1 MSWGTIVVGVD
12 ASPAGAAA
20 AAAGLEL
27 AQATGAPCVLVHA
40 VREVLF
46 AVPGM
51 PGGVD
56 TSAVLA
62 EVMRSAREAVERS
75 LAGHVPPEMITAM
88 EVRAGPAVQVLR
100 DVVAERQAELVVL
113 GARRHG
119 AVARWLGGS
128 TARNV
133 VRALE
138 VSVLVTSGPGP
149 IGRILVPVDLSDMA
163 TPTLRAAERVARLFG
178 AKLRVLHA
186 IEPFPY
192 AAEGITVVD
201 VAALAQQAE
210 EAFRAT
216 VWPGVSYGAAEPVVR
231 RGPPIAVVEQEA
243 IEWPADL
250 VVVGAHGRGR
260 MDRLFLGSVSEGI
273 LNALPTAVLVVRGAG
288 PGARSR

>member
-1 MSWGTIVVGVD
+1 MSWGPIVVGVD
-12 ASPAGAAA
+12 ASPAGAGA

-27 AQATGAPCVLVHA
+27 AQVTGAPCVLVHA
-40 VREVLF
+40 VREVVF
-46 AVPGM
+46 AMPGM
-51 PGGVD
+51 PAGVE
-56 TSAVLA
+56 SGAMLA
-62 EVMRSAREAVERS
+62 EFMRSAREAVERA
-75 LAGHVPPEMITAM
+75 LVGHVPTELISAM
-88 EVRAGPAVQVLR
+88 EVRAGPPAQVLR
-100 DVVAERQAELVVL
+100 DVVAERGAGLVVL

-138 VSVLVTSGPGP
+138 VSVLVTTGPKAF
-149 IGRILVPVDLSDMA
+149 GRILVPVDLSDMA
-163 TPTLRAAERVARLFG
+163 VPTLRAAERMARVFG

-201 VAALAQQAE
+201 VTELARQAE
-210 EAFRAT
+210 QAFHAT
-216 VWPGVSYGAAEPVVR
+216 VWPKVTYGAAEPVVR
-231 RGPPIAVVEQEA
+231 HGPAIAVVEQEA

-260 MDRLFLGSVSEGI
+260 IERMLLGSVSEGI
-273 LNALPTAVLVVRGAG
+273 LNALPASVLVVRGAG
-288 PGARSR
+288 PGVGAH